1 MARQSPAERF
11 AINREAMTMA
21 LSTGCSMADAVR
33 QVRTDRLLERL
44 RLNDI
49 KRSARRDHED
59 RVREA
64 YARQPFWKED

>member
-1 MARQSPAERF
+1 MPRQSPAAKY
-11 AINREAMTMA
+11 AINREAMQMA

-44 RLNDI
+44 RQHDI
-49 KRSARRDHED
+49 ARSARRDREE

-64 YARQPFWKED
+64 YQKQPYWMEN